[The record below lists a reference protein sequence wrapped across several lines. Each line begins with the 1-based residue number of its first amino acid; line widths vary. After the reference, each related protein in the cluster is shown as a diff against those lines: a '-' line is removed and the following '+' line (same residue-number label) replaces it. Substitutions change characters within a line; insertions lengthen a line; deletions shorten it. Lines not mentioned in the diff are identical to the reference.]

1 MASELDQEYA
11 RISALLER
19 VANQMLAIAGSAAG
33 VSAGTTARS
42 LERAVADNTQAAR
55 ELQQELAALPEKLGA
70 LLSQLGGVVI
80 TA

>member
-19 VANQMLAIAGSAAG
+19 VANQMLAIAGSASSA
-33 VSAGTTARS
+33 SAGTTARS
-42 LERAVADNTQAAR
+42 LARGVADNTQAAR

-70 LLSQLGGVVI
+70 LLSQQGGVVI